1 MNFRFDRFVT
11 LHLVQPG
18 RRISE
23 YLRTPR
29 SLIPRRLPI
38 LMYHSISEDP
48 EPGVAPYYR
57 TITTPGR
64 FTEQMRFLKENGYR
78 GVSLREGLTWLRSTE
93 SNGQVPGPINH
104 QPSVKHQTSNI
115 EHPIVL
121 TFDDGF
127 RDFYTTA
134 YPLLQ
139 ELGFS
144 ATMFLPT
151 AFIAD
156 HGTHRQFLGRDCLN
170 WDEARELKAAGVEF
184 GSHTVNHPKLTE
196 LNWHDIESEIVNSKS
211 EIEEQLGS
219 VVTSFAYPY
228 AYPLTRNEFGDRL
241 RNLLQAAGYQTCVTT
256 RIGFNTAIDDPLKL
270 KRLPIND
277 ADDADF
283 FEAKLDGCYDW
294 ASWPQRA
301 VKGVKALLGH

>member
-1 MNFRFDRFVT
+1 
-11 LHLVQPG
+11 
-18 RRISE
+18 
-23 YLRTPR
+23 
-29 SLIPRRLPI
+29 
-38 LMYHSISEDP
+38 MYHSISEDP
-48 EPGVAPYYR
+48 EPGMAPYYR

-64 FTEQMRFLKENGYR
+64 FAEQMRFLKENGYR
-78 GVSLREGLTWLRSTE
+78 GLTLKEGLEWLNSA
-93 SNGQVPGPINH
+93 NGGNGGIPNSSSSSQSSLAKDQLSPINY
-104 QPSVKHQTSNI
+104 QPV
-115 EHPIVL
+115 VV

-134 YPLLQ
+134 YPLLE

-156 HGTHRQFLGRDCLN
+156 HGAHRPFLGRDCLN
-170 WDEARELKAAGVEF
+170 WHEVRELNVAGVEF

-196 LNWHDIESEIVNSKS
+196 LNWHDIESEIVDSKF

-241 RNLLQAAGYQTCVTT
+241 CNLLQTAGYQTCVTT
-256 RIGFNTAIDDPLKL
+256 RIGFNTALDDPLKL

-283 FEAKLDGCYDW
+283 FEAKLEGGYDW

-301 VKGVKALLGH
+301 VKGVKALLRR